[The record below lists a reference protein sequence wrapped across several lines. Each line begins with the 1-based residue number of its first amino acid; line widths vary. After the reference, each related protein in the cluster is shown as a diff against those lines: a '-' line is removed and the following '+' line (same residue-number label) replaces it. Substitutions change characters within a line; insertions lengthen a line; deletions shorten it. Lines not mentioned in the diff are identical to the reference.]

1 MSPLVVGGIFEAVII
16 AQVWKRPQIAG
27 YLYGEGLHAWR
38 TIGPWHREMNR
49 EGAGRSV
56 GVRRCGAVCG
66 DAIAKIHG
74 SPVAGTPL
82 GSVCADTPV
91 VSPLLASAGTDAAT
105 VGAAAG
111 VLLSTILMTR
121 TDSAG

>member
-1 MSPLVVGGIFEAVII
+1 MTGIGSWRSGARRRPRRWSGFSKILCGDGLATTGQPGTVVPPLVVGGIFDAVII

-66 DAIAKIHG
+66 NAIAKI
-74 SPVAGTPL
+74 PQIAG
-82 GSVCADTPV
+82 
-91 VSPLLASAGTDAAT
+91 
-105 VGAAAG
+105 
-111 VLLSTILMTR
+111 R
-121 TDSAG
+121 R